1 MDVQAFM
8 ELVKAHPELELVSV
22 DAEREAVYLRRP
34 PTGLCFSLTPRAI
47 LEYEWEEFEAVFS
60 GRRPPNALS
69 HMTRIVGYY
78 SRVENWNKS
87 KLSELADRR
96 KGDYAPP
103 DAVAASSPRPAAV
116 AV

>member
-8 ELVKAHPELELVSV
+8 ELVKEKTDLELVSV
-22 DAEREAVYLRRP
+22 DAERETVYLRSP
-34 PTGLCFSLTPRAI
+34 PTGPCFRLTLRAI
-47 LEYEWEEFEAVFS
+47 LDYEWEEFEAVFA
-60 GRRPPNALS
+60 GRRSPNALS

-78 SRVENWNKS
+78 SRIENWNKS

-96 KGDYAPP
+96 KGDYALP
-103 DAVAASSPRPAAV
+103 DGVVASAPRPRAV